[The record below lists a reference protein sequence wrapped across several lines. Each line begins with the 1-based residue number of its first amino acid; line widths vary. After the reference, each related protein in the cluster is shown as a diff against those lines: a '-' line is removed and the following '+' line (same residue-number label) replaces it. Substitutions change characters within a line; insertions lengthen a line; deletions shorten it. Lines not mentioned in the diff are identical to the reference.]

1 MNQMNQINSLIIE
14 GDIDKDTITTGSI
27 NNIDFAKF
35 CLRNK
40 KYAKKN
46 GKTVEEVTEVPIHC
60 YGSMTENVSYYLDR
74 FSKAKV
80 IGVIKN
86 NNGLYVLAE
95 HIDFA

>member
-1 MNQMNQINSLIIE
+1 
-14 GDIDKDTITTGSI
+14 
-27 NNIDFAKF
+27 
-35 CLRNK
+35 
-40 KYAKKN
+40 
-46 GKTVEEVTEVPIHC
+46 
-60 YGSMTENVSYYLDR
+60 MTENVSYYLDR